1 MADLIAFPY
10 DSLLTEGDSGLEL
23 DRAVDASMY
32 RRLMSKY
39 FTTGV
44 FPDDTDSAFKVLA
57 FDKNIIVKKGSANIN
72 GVYAELEEDVT
83 INITDYISSSNTVT
97 LAVALRND
105 DTLSARK
112 TTVQIVTNR
121 TNQLVPPTRNST
133 IYDIYVAKVVLE
145 PNAITVYQSDI
156 TDLRLNTE
164 YCGIVTATVKGV
176 DTTTFYDQFQG
187 ALDRF
192 LDTVQ
197 SAIDGT
203 TAGNL
208 QSQIDDYWK
217 TVYRVGDIYTTTLE
231 DDDPNKRFG
240 GTWELFEKNNPIYV
254 VNYEKVI
261 SPNGVT
267 RFLLEK
273 SEEIVKRITDAYGYT
288 PTIGDVGINVW
299 NADADA
305 TERPVI
311 GWDLS
316 ASKQNVNVVFDTPH
330 TGSIRIGVQ
339 LIVKNKDTTKYL
351 WKRVG

>member
-10 DSLLTEGDSGLEL
+10 DSLLTEGGSGLEL

-133 IYDIYVAKVVLE
+133 IYDIYIAKVELE

-164 YCGIVTATVKGV
+164 YCGVVTATVKGV

-192 LDTVQ
+192 LETVQ

-208 QSQIDDYWK
+208 QKQIEDYWK
-217 TVYRVGDIYTTTLE
+217 VIYPVGAIITTS
-231 DDDPNKRFG
+231 DFDFDPNVIYG
-240 GTWELFEKNNPIYV
+240 GTWERTLKGMFDVGYNDADNDFNKVGKKGGNKQFDLNLLTSDNAYGLTISGAGYGGRVLINEEQGAGEYV
-254 VNYEKVI
+254 VK
-261 SPNGVT
+261 
-267 RFLLEK
+267 K
-273 SEEIVKRITDAYGYT
+273 
-288 PTIGDVGINVW
+288 INVMPPY
-299 NADADA
+299 
-305 TERPVI
+305 E
-311 GWDLS
+311 
-316 ASKQNVNVVFDTPH
+316 VVA
-330 TGSIRIGVQ
+330 
-339 LIVKNKDTTKYL
+339 K
-351 WKRVG
+351 WKRTA

>member
-10 DSLLTEGDSGLEL
+10 DSLLTDGDSGLEL
-23 DRAVDASMY
+23 DRAIDASMY

-44 FPDDTDSAFKVLA
+44 FPDDTDNAFKVLA

-112 TTVQIVTNR
+112 TTVQIVTNN

-133 IYDIYVAKVVLE
+133 VYEIYIAKVELE

-164 YCGIVTATVKGV
+164 YCGVVTATVKGV

-192 LDTVQ
+192 LETVQ

-208 QSQIDDYWK
+208 QNQINEYWK
-217 TVYRVGDIYTTTLE
+217 KIYPVGSIYMSINNTNPEIL
-231 DDDPNKRFG
+231 FG
-240 GTWELFEKNNPIYV
+240 GTWTEWGKGRVPVGVNTADIEFNEVEKIGGKKEQVLRASIGAFGSDTSSIGYAHADPT
-254 VNYEKVI
+254 
-261 SPNGVT
+261 PNHDVYQMAIHG
-267 RFLLEK
+267 
-273 SEEIVKRITDAYGYT
+273 T
-288 PTIGDVGINVW
+288 PDTTPRAANH
-299 NADADA
+299 A
-305 TERPVI
+305 TEVWQSD
-311 GWDLS
+311 G
-316 ASKQNVNVVFDTPH
+316 
-330 TGSIRIGVQ
+330 TGP
-339 LIVKNKDTTKYL
+339 TTLQPYITCYM
-351 WKRVG
+351 WKRVE

>member
-10 DSLLTEGDSGLEL
+10 DSLLTDGDSGLEL
-23 DRAVDASMY
+23 DRAIDASMY

-44 FPDDTDSAFKVLA
+44 FPDDTDNAFKVLA

-112 TTVQIVTNR
+112 TTVQIVTNN

-133 IYDIYVAKVVLE
+133 VYEIYIAKVELE
-145 PNAITVYQSDI
+145 PNTITVYQSDI
-156 TDLRLNTE
+156 TDLRLDTE
-164 YCGIVTATVKGV
+164 YCGVVTATVKGV

-192 LDTVQ
+192 LETVQ

-203 TAGNL
+203 TVGNL
-208 QSQIDDYWK
+208 QNQINEYWK
-217 TVYRVGDIYTTTLE
+217 KIYPVGSIYMSINNTNPKIL
-231 DDDPNKRFG
+231 FG
-240 GTWELFEKNNPIYV
+240 GTWTEWGKGRVPVGVNTTDIEFNEVEK
-254 VNYEKVI
+254 
-261 SPNGVT
+261 
-267 RFLLEK
+267 
-273 SEEIVKRITDAYGYT
+273 
-288 PTIGDVGINVW
+288 IGGKKEQVLR
-299 NADADA
+299 AS
-305 TERPVI
+305 I
-311 GWDLS
+311 GAFGSD
-316 ASKQNVNVVFDTPH
+316 
-330 TGSIRIGVQ
+330 TGSIGYACTAPTPNHDVYQMAIHGTP
-339 LIVKNKDTTKYL
+339 DTTPRAANHATEVWQSDGTGPTTLQPYITCYM
-351 WKRVG
+351 WKRVE

>member
-1 MADLIAFPY
+1 MTDLIAFPY
-10 DSLLTEGDSGLEL
+10 DSLLTDGDSGLEL
-23 DRAVDASMY
+23 DRAIDASMY

-83 INITDYISSSNTVT
+83 INITDYISSSNSVT

-112 TTVQIVTNR
+112 TTVQIITNN

-133 IYDIYVAKVVLE
+133 IYDIYIAKVELE
-145 PNAITVYQSDI
+145 PNTITVYQSDI

-164 YCGIVTATVKGV
+164 YCGVVTATVKGV

-192 LDTVQ
+192 LETVQ

-208 QSQIDDYWK
+208 QKQINDYWK
-217 TVYRVGDIYTTTLE
+217 TIYKIGDVYITTN
-231 DDDPNKRFG
+231 DDNPNIRFG
-240 GTWELFEKNNPIYV
+240 GTWEMFSKGRVLV
-254 VNYEKVI
+254 
-261 SPNGVT
+261 
-267 RFLLEK
+267 
-273 SEEIVKRITDAYGYT
+273 GY
-288 PTIGDVGINVW
+288 
-299 NADADA
+299 DADDTIFNEVEKTGGKKEQVLRASIGAVGSDTSSIGYANTEPTPNHNVYQMAIHGTPDTTPRTANHA
-305 TERPVI
+305 TEVWQADGTGPTTI
-311 GWDLS
+311 
-316 ASKQNVNVVFDTPH
+316 QPYTVVKF
-330 TGSIRIGVQ
+330 
-339 LIVKNKDTTKYL
+339 
-351 WKRVG
+351 WKRTA

>member
-10 DSLLTEGDSGLEL
+10 DSLLTDGDSGLEL
-23 DRAVDASMY
+23 DRAIDASMY

-133 IYDIYVAKVVLE
+133 VYEIYVAKVVLE

-164 YCGIVTATVKGV
+164 YCGVVTATVKGV

-192 LDTVQ
+192 LETVQ

-208 QSQIDDYWK
+208 QNQINEYWEKIYPVGSIYMSVNNTNPSTLFGGAWTEWGEGRVPVGVDTDQTEFNIVEK
-217 TVYRVGDIYTTTLE
+217 TGGKKEQHLRASIGAVSSDVATIGYAATSAIPNHNIYNGVIWGNRGDTSTPRPASHATEVWQTDGTGPTTLQ
-231 DDDPNKRFG
+231 P
-240 GTWELFEKNNPIYV
+240 Y
-254 VNYEKVI
+254 
-261 SPNGVT
+261 
-267 RFLLEK
+267 
-273 SEEIVKRITDAYGYT
+273 ITCYM
-288 PTIGDVGINVW
+288 
-299 NADADA
+299 
-305 TERPVI
+305 
-311 GWDLS
+311 
-316 ASKQNVNVVFDTPH
+316 
-330 TGSIRIGVQ
+330 
-339 LIVKNKDTTKYL
+339 
-351 WKRVG
+351 WKRTA

>member
-10 DSLLTEGDSGLEL
+10 DSLLTDGDSGLEL
-23 DRAVDASMY
+23 DRAINASMY

-72 GVYAELEEDVT
+72 GVYAELEKDVT

-112 TTVQIVTNR
+112 TTVQIITNN

-133 IYDIYVAKVVLE
+133 IYDIYIAKVELK
-145 PNAITVYQSDI
+145 PNTITVYQSDI

-164 YCGIVTATVKGV
+164 YCGVVTATVKGV

-192 LDTVQ
+192 LKTVQ

-231 DDDPNKRFG
+231 EDDPNERFG
-240 GTWELFEKNNPIYV
+240 GTWEL
-254 VNYEKVI
+254 
-261 SPNGVT
+261 
-267 RFLLEK
+267 LEK
-273 SEEIVKRITDAYGYT
+273 SNQICTISDTMVLRGTGIDRLLFAKTDNILNDFQKKYGFR
-288 PTIGDVGINVW
+288 PDMSKVGIIFYNGDAEATTRKVLG
-299 NADADA
+299 ADIS
-305 TERPVI
+305 ER
-311 GWDLS
+311 G
-316 ASKQNVNVVFDTPH
+316 QNVNVLFDSPH
-330 TGSIRIGVQ
+330 SGSIRVNYTFIA
-339 LIVKNKDTTKYL
+339 KDETRTKYL
-351 WKRVG
+351 WKRTA